1 MRRCWRP
8 PVGESKRAIYFFPKS
23 PIRPYIGAG
32 LNYTIFFD
40 TNGKYPVN
48 SLELS
53 NSWGFAGELGADVDL
68 NKDWFVNVSGWY
80 MDIDTRAKA
89 EIAGVPR
96 ESKSHVN
103 IDPWVLMFAIGTHF

>member
-1 MRRCWRP
+1 
-8 PVGESKRAIYFFPKS
+8 
-23 PIRPYIGAG
+23 
-32 LNYTIFFD
+32 
-40 TNGKYPVN
+40 
-48 SLELS
+48 
-53 NSWGFAGELGADVDL
+53 LGADVDL